1 MKQAEKIIFQSNA
14 MDIRPENTPVS
25 AIQGQLLR
33 LSARRQV
40 AIYRREDTLWVA
52 DFIDGQGELMDATTW
67 FRFNCGT
74 LATTHAQRRM
84 VSESA
89 IPISSQLVAKIER
102 LHCAVAAAPTNGGVP
117 RVDPKMNRSGAT

>member
-1 MKQAEKIIFQSNA
+1 
-14 MDIRPENTPVS
+14 
-25 AIQGQLLR
+25 
-33 LSARRQV
+33 
-40 AIYRREDTLWVA
+40 
-52 DFIDGQGELMDATTW
+52 MDATTW

-84 VSESA
+84 VRESA